1 MSSIARPRPAYPW
14 TRLARGALRLCAL
27 ALRIIIVGLA
37 LGVAP
42 PSLVVRVL
50 RHDDPIVQV
59 EEDEAP

>member
-1 MSSIARPRPAYPW
+1 MSSIARPRPEYPW
-14 TRLARGALRLCAL
+14 VHLARAARRLCVL
-27 ALRIIIVGLA
+27 ALRIVIVGLA
-37 LGVAP
+37 MGVAP